1 MKDFFEKIQKML
13 QKSVDELKNF
23 DWNELQNVE
32 TIGIWPAPVKLLLI
46 ILVFGGFLGG
56 GFWFHIK
63 PLQAS
68 LASVISEEETLRSD
82 LELKAI
88 LAANLEAYRQ
98 QLADM
103 QESFGALLRQLPGET
118 EVPGLVDD
126 ITAQGIGSGLEFSNI
141 RLEGEVRQ
149 EFYIELP
156 INISVKGDYHDF
168 GSFVSGVASLSRIVT
183 LHNFSI
189 STGGSRSELF
199 MDITARTYRY
209 RSDND

>member
-103 QESFGALLRQLPGET
+103 Q
-118 EVPGLVDD
+118 
-126 ITAQGIGSGLEFSNI
+126 
-141 RLEGEVRQ
+141 
-149 EFYIELP
+149 
-156 INISVKGDYHDF
+156 
-168 GSFVSGVASLSRIVT
+168 
-183 LHNFSI
+183 
-189 STGGSRSELF
+189 
-199 MDITARTYRY
+199 
-209 RSDND
+209 